1 MSTKSEAAN
10 EVIATDDDNKSQVHN
25 FQIRPTQNQK

>member
-1 MSTKSEAAN
+1 MSTKAEATN
-10 EVIATDDDNKSQVHN
+10 EVAVADDNNRSQVYN

>member
-1 MSTKSEAAN
+1 MSTKSAVESDIS
-10 EVIATDDDNKSQVHN
+10 VDDNNKNQIHN

>member
-1 MSTKSEAAN
+1 MSTKSEVASEVAA
-10 EVIATDDDNKSQVHN
+10 ADNKSEVNN